1 MSPGQQ
7 DVTGEEAAEACR
19 AMRQVL
25 DRVGERWSLLAVLAL
40 SRGPQR
46 FNQLR
51 RAVEGVSQRMLTLT
65 LRRLERDG
73 LVSRAVHPS
82 VPPQVEYALTALG
95 RSLLPPVQ
103 SLLDWSLAH
112 RDDMDAARARFDA
125 QAGATAVPR
134 D

>member
-1 MSPGQQ
+1 MSLGQQ